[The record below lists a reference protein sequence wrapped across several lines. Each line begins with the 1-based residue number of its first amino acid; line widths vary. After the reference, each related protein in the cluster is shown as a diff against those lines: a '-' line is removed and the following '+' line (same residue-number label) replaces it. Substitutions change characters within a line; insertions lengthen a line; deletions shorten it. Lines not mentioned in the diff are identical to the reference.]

1 MSGRF
6 YHLWFRSTVYLVLRG
21 LIDVDETIADKI
33 QRVDDLPKAQEI
45 YHHLKSVLGPHSM
58 ITVEGDHWQKLRKMF
73 NPAFSQGHLDT
84 LVPGIV
90 EETLVLV
97 TKLNAAAQN
106 DETVLMLDAITVFP
120 FLTSE

>member
-1 MSGRF
+1 
-6 YHLWFRSTVYLVLRG
+6 
-21 LIDVDETIADKI
+21 
-33 QRVDDLPKAQEI
+33 
-45 YHHLKSVLGPHSM
+45 
-58 ITVEGDHWQKLRKMF
+58 MF